1 MKLRIVVLPALAL
14 GGFALTGL
22 AVARFN
28 TPPKTGPAPVAPPS
42 IPFPD
47 RVAGVG
53 AVEPASETIAIGAH
67 VGGVVTAV
75 LVEEGARVEAGAPL
89 VELDAREADARIAV
103 AKASRAAAL
112 ATVETARARVDA
124 ARLRVAELRA
134 RPRAEDIAEA
144 AALVA
149 ARRAA
154 LNDASGRLERLM
166 KVSDR
171 GTAANEQPTLEF
183 AVAFATAQV
192 AEAEAKLVRT
202 KVGTYPED
210 LAVAEADVAAAAREM
225 DALGAQVAAADAQL
239 RQAEVARELLTVRA
253 PIAGTVLR
261 LDARPGEYKAAGP
274 NASSLLRLGDISTLH
289 VRTDIDELDAWR
301 FDPSGRAV
309 ATVRGGSREQVRLRF
324 IRVVPDV
331 APKKTLTGENAERID
346 TRVLQVIYALENP
359 PAFLQPG
366 MLVDVAVAAK
376 ATKSPESSYATP
388 QENPK

>member
-1 MKLRIVVLPALAL
+1 MKLRLVALPVLAL

-53 AVEPASETIAIGAH
+53 VVEPASETISIGAH
-67 VGGVVTAV
+67 VGGVVTKV
-75 LVEEGARVEAGAPL
+75 LVEEGARVAKGAPL
-89 VELDAREADARIAV
+89 VELDTRDADARIAI
-103 AKASRAAAL
+103 AQASRAAA
-112 ATVETARARVDA
+112 AASVETARARRDA
-124 ARLRVAELRA
+124 AQLRVAELRA
-134 RPRAEDIAEA
+134 RPRAEDVAEA

-154 LNDASGRLERLM
+154 LDDAKGRLERLL

-192 AEAEAKLVRT
+192 AEAEAKLVRA
-202 KVGTYPED
+202 KAGTYPED
-210 LAVAEADVAAAAREM
+210 LAVAEADATATAREM
-225 DALGAQVAAADAQL
+225 DALVAQVAAADAQV
-239 RQAEVARELLTVRA
+239 RQAEVARELLVVRA

-274 NASSLLRLGDISTLH
+274 NASALLRLGDVSTLH

-301 FDPSGRAV
+301 FDATGLAV
-309 ATVRGGSREQVRLRF
+309 ATVRGGSREQVPLRF
-324 IRVVPDV
+324 VRVVPDV
-331 APKKTLTGENAERID
+331 APKKTLTGENSERID
-346 TRVLQVIYALENP
+346 TRVVQVIYALENP
-359 PAFLQPG
+359 PSFLQPG
-366 MLVDVAVAAK
+366 MLVDVAVRAK
-376 ATKSPESSYATP
+376 AAPNSTEKST
-388 QENPK
+388 Q